1 MERKFFIFV
10 LGVLM
15 SMQLFAVNLN
25 TASAEELSS
34 LKGIG
39 NSTAQKILKYRSKH
53 KFENTEEIMNIK
65 GIGQKK
71 FDSIE
76 KELSV

>member
-1 MERKFFIFV
+1 MKKFLSGII
-10 LGVLM
+10 LGMML

-25 TASAEELSS
+25 TASMEELSS

-39 NSTAQKILKYRSKH
+39 MSTATKIIAYRNEH
-53 KFENTEEIMNIK
+53 KFSSIEDVMNVK

-71 FDSIE
+71 FDSI
-76 KELSV
+76 KKDLSV